1 LRFLGLRRAVQAN
14 TKSCAVSVPVK
25 PKSDWGEI
33 VRVAEALCERG
44 ELTSD
49 EVDALL
55 ARPSRPPRRR

>member
-1 LRFLGLRRAVQAN
+1 MRFLGLRRAVQAN

-49 EVDALL
+49 EDALL